1 MVFVVVLFFLKTKT
15 IFKNEEK
22 YISQQ
27 INQAGLIYSNEVI
40 SKLVNKDTDGDG
52 MLDWEEGLWG
62 TDPTKKDTN
71 GDGVL
76 DNIEIEKLKSETG
89 QGEQGESLLALQD
102 ENLTETDKF
111 SRELFATVATFNQS
125 GAMDQVTVDK
135 ISDSLAEQ
143 IKNTPSKKI
152 FLISDIKVIADDTVV
167 TIQKYSN
174 TLDGI
179 LSKITVKYTVIDVLQ
194 KFVGD
199 ENNENI
205 EALSELDPIIK
216 QTTDFINGMV
226 KMETPQSLATLHL
239 DVVNALE
246 RLIKNLND
254 IKLYD
259 SDIIVA
265 LGAISQYQTNTIAL
279 ESATQKLTAVINQKL
294 NN

>member
-1 MVFVVVLFFLKTKT
+1 VVFVVVLFFLKTKT